1 MNTISNTIVHW
12 LHLVAVVVLVGG
24 TILMRFAVHPAS
36 EQLEGEAKETFRRAL
51 KRKMAMLVH
60 SSILLVVLTGFY
72 NFVRRATEGIPMY
85 YNIVFLVKFIAA
97 IGAIGLAVALTV
109 SSDSLKKFD
118 ERRAH
123 WLTLSVLLGLLVILL
138 SAWLRMI
145 PPEFK

>member
-36 EQLEGEAKETFRRAL
+36 EQLEGEAKETFKRAV
-51 KRKMAMLVH
+51 KRKMTMLVH
-60 SSILLVVLTGFY
+60 SSILIVVLTGFY

-85 YNIVFLVKFIAA
+85 YNIVFMVKFIAA
-97 IGAIGLAVALTV
+97 FGALGLAVALTV
-109 SSDSLKKFD
+109 SSKFD

-123 WLTLSVLLGLLVILL
+123 WLMLNVLLGLLVILL

-145 PPEFK
+145 PPEFKH